1 MEHVNCIKFA
11 AHLVFRKIM
20 TTLLAS
26 QPLYIKIIGSA
37 LVSSLRRSKVLL
49 FVNILF
55 LRIFCSFWKYTYNNS
70 IFVLQIINKPVE
82 LFFVYRK
89 QENKGREQMFTNMWI
104 IVQYYS
110 NDLTLFCFE
119 TNSKALD
126 TSSFATYWIFCLNV
140 TITAMHI
147 KINIYSDMHI

>member
-26 QPLYIKIIGSA
+26 QPLYIKIIGPA
-37 LVSSLRRSKVLL
+37 LVSSLRRSNVLL

-70 IFVLQIINKPVE
+70 IFVLQIISKPVE

-89 QENKGREQMFTNMWI
+89 QGERTNVYEYVDHCSILFKRSYPILFWDKLKSI
-104 IVQYYS
+104 RYKFFC
-110 NDLTLFCFE
+110 NLLDLLLKC
-119 TNSKALD
+119 NNNCHAYK
-126 TSSFATYWIFCLNV
+126 N
-140 TITAMHI
+140 
-147 KINIYSDMHI
+147 